1 MTGLFL
7 TQNSTFLLGDIARIL
22 GWIINAI
29 FNFLESVGISNVG
42 VAIILFTIIVYMLM
56 IPLTY
61 KQQKFSRM
69 SVKMNPE
76 IQAIQKKYK
85 GKQDQASMLK
95 MQDETKAVYAKYG
108 TSPTGTCLPMLI
120 QFPVLIAVYRVVYA
134 IPAYI
139 EKIKLAYYPL
149 VTDLLNTS
157 GGTEFIKGLKSAATF
172 KKQFQSQGV
181 ALENTIIDVLNKAS
195 TSEWESI
202 AGQFPSL
209 GGVIESTQNT
219 LSGFNSF
226 LGLNIVNS
234 PWYSIKEF
242 FSEGNYLWVV
252 IALLIPVLAG
262 LSQWFSL
269 KLMPQAAAGAD
280 GENNEMMQSMKMMN
294 NFMPLMS
301 VYFCAILP
309 VGVGLYWIMSA
320 VVRTVQQLVIN
331 KQLSK
336 MDIDEEIKKNIEA
349 YNRKREKNGLPPEKL
364 NTVARTSTRKV
375 ESTKREITSE
385 ERQKAIQDSTAY
397 YNKGT
402 AKPGSLAAKARMVE
416 QYNEKNDK
424 KNKNK

>member
-1 MTGLFL
+1 MTNLFL
-7 TQNSTFLLGDIARIL
+7 TQDSRFILGDIARIL
-22 GWIINAI
+22 GWIINQI
-29 FNFLESVGISNVG
+29 FNFLDSVGVANVG

-69 SVKMNPE
+69 SMRMNPE

-108 TSPTGTCLPMLI
+108 TSPTGTCLPMLV
-120 QFPVLIAVYRVVYA
+120 QLPVLLAVYAVVYA

-139 EKIKLAYYPL
+139 DKIKMAYYPL
-149 VTDLLNTS
+149 VTDLLNTA
-157 GGTEFIKGLKSAATF
+157 GGSAFIQGLKSAAS
-172 KKQFQSQGV
+172 FQKRDF
-181 ALENTIIDVLNKAS
+181 ALENTIIDVLNKA
-195 TSEWESI
+195 TTAEWESI
-202 AGQFPSL
+202 AAEFPSL
-209 GGVIESTQNT
+209 SGVVESTQHT
-219 LSGFNSF
+219 LSGFNNF

-234 PWYSIKEF
+234 PWYTIKES
-242 FSEGNYLWVV
+242 FSEGNYLWIIV
-252 IALLIPVLAG
+252 ALLIPVLAG

-269 KLMPQAAAGAD
+269 KLMPHAGASGD

-309 VGVGLYWIMSA
+309 VGVGIYWIMSA
-320 VVRTVQQLVIN
+320 VVRTIQQLVIN

-349 YNRKREKNGLPPEKL
+349 YNRKREKNGLPPERL
-364 NTVARTSTRKV
+364 NSVARTSTRNV
-375 ESTKREITSE
+375 EPVKREITSE
-385 ERQKAIQDSTAY
+385 ERQRAIQDSTAY
-397 YNKGT
+397 YNKGA

-416 QYNEKNDK
+416 QYNEKNSK
-424 KNKNK
+424 GKNK

>member
-29 FNFLESVGISNVG
+29 FNFLESIGIPNVG

-120 QFPVLIAVYRVVYA
+120 QFPVLLAVYRVVYA

-139 EKIKLAYYPL
+139 DKIKMAYYPL
-149 VTDLLNTS
+149 VTDLLNTA

-172 KKQFQSQGV
+172 QKQDF
-181 ALENTIIDVLNKAS
+181 ALENTIIDVLNKAT

-202 AGQFPSL
+202 AVKFPSL
-209 GGVIESTQNT
+209 SSVVESTQNT
-219 LSGFNSF
+219 LSGFNNF

-234 PWYSIKEF
+234 PWYTIKES
-242 FSEGNYLWVV
+242 FSEGNYLWIVV
-252 IALLIPVLAG
+252 ALLIPVLAG

-364 NTVARTSTRKV
+364 STVARTSTRNV

>member
-1 MTGLFL
+1 MTSLFL
-7 TQNSTFLLGDIARIL
+7 TQDSRFILGDIAKIL
-22 GWIINAI
+22 GWIINVI
-29 FNFLESVGISNVG
+29 FDFLDSVGIANVG
-42 VAIILFTIIVYMLM
+42 FAIILFTIIVYMLM

-69 SVKMNPE
+69 SMRMNPE

-108 TSPTGTCLPMLI
+108 TSPTGTCLPMLV
-120 QFPVLIAVYRVVYA
+120 QLPVLLAVYAVVYA

-139 EKIKLAYYPL
+139 DKIKMAYYPL
-149 VTDLLNTS
+149 VTDLLNTA
-157 GGTEFIKGLKSAATF
+157 GGSAFIQGLKSAAS
-172 KKQFQSQGV
+172 FQKRDF
-181 ALENTIIDVLNKAS
+181 ALENTIIDVLNKA
-195 TSEWESI
+195 TTAEWESI
-202 AGQFPSL
+202 AAEFPSL
-209 GGVIESTQNT
+209 SGVVESTQHT
-219 LSGFNSF
+219 LSGFNNF

-234 PWYSIKEF
+234 PWYTIKES
-242 FSEGNYLWVV
+242 FSEGNYLWIIV
-252 IALLIPVLAG
+252 ALLIPVLAG

-269 KLMPQAAAGAD
+269 KLMPQAGASGD

-309 VGVGLYWIMSA
+309 VGVGIYWIMSA
-320 VVRTVQQLVIN
+320 VVRTIQQLVIN

-349 YNRKREKNGLPPEKL
+349 YNRKREKNGLPPERL
-364 NTVARTSTRKV
+364 NSVARTSTRNV
-375 ESTKREITSE
+375 EPVKREITSE
-385 ERQKAIQDSTAY
+385 ERQRAIQDSTAY
-397 YNKGT
+397 YNKGA

-416 QYNEKNDK
+416 QYNEKNSK
-424 KNKNK
+424 GKNK

>member
-7 TQNSTFLLGDIARIL
+7 TQNNTFLLGDIARIL

-29 FNFLESVGISNVG
+29 FNFLESIGISNVG

-139 EKIKLAYYPL
+139 DKIKMAYYPL
-149 VTDLLNTS
+149 VTDLLNTA

-172 KKQFQSQGV
+172 QKQDF
-181 ALENTIIDVLNKAS
+181 ALENTIIDVLNKAT

-202 AGQFPSL
+202 AAKFPSL
-209 GGVIESTQNT
+209 SSVVESTQNT
-219 LSGFNSF
+219 LNGFNSF

-234 PWYSIKEF
+234 PWYTIKES
-242 FSEGNYLWVV
+242 FSEGNYLWIVV
-252 IALLIPVLAG
+252 ALLIPVLAG

-269 KLMPQAAAGAD
+269 KLMPQAAAGTD

-349 YNRKREKNGLPPEKL
+349 YNRKREKNGLPPERL
-364 NTVARTSTRKV
+364 STVARTSTRNV

-397 YNKGT
+397 YSKGA

>member
-1 MTGLFL
+1 MKNLFL
-7 TQNSTFLLGDIARIL
+7 TQDSRFILGDIARIL
-22 GWIINAI
+22 GWIINQI
-29 FNFLESVGISNVG
+29 FNFLDSVGVANVG

-69 SVKMNPE
+69 SMRMNPE

-108 TSPTGTCLPMLI
+108 TSPTGTCLPMLV
-120 QFPVLIAVYRVVYA
+120 QLPVLLAVYAVVYA

-139 EKIKLAYYPL
+139 DKIKMAYYPL
-149 VTDLLNTS
+149 VTDLLSTT
-157 GGTEFIKGLKSAATF
+157 GGSTFIQGLKSAAS
-172 KKQFQSQGV
+172 FQKRDF
-181 ALENTIIDVLNKAS
+181 ALENTIIDVLNKAT

-202 AGQFPSL
+202 ALEFPSL
-209 GGVIESTQNT
+209 SGVVESTQHT

-234 PWYSIKEF
+234 PWYTIKESF
-242 FSEGNYLWVV
+242 ADGNYLWIV

-269 KLMPQAAAGAD
+269 KLMPQAGASGD

-309 VGVGLYWIMSA
+309 VGVGIYWIMSA
-320 VVRTVQQLVIN
+320 VVRTIQQVIIN
-331 KQLSK
+331 KHLSK

-349 YNRKREKNGLPPEKL
+349 YNRKREKDGLPPERL
-364 NTVARTSTRKV
+364 NTVARTSTKNV
-375 ESTKREITSE
+375 ETSKREITAE

-424 KNKNK
+424 KSKNKY

>member
-7 TQNSTFLLGDIARIL
+7 TQNNTFLLGDIARIL

-139 EKIKLAYYPL
+139 DKIKMAYYPL

-157 GGTEFIKGLKSAATF
+157 GATEFIKGLKSAATF
-172 KKQFQSQGV
+172 QKQDF

-202 AGQFPSL
+202 AAQFPNLSS
-209 GGVIESTQNT
+209 VVESTQNT
-219 LSGFNSF
+219 LSGFNNF

-242 FSEGNYLWVV
+242 FSEGNYLWVLL
-252 IALLIPVLAG
+252 ALLIPVLAG

-320 VVRTVQQLVIN
+320 VVRTIQQLVIN

-336 MDIDEEIKKNIEA
+336 MDIEEEIKKNIEK
-349 YNRKREKNGLPPEKL
+349 YNRKREKDGLPPERL
-364 NTVARTSTRKV
+364 NTVARTSTKNV
-375 ESTKREITSE
+375 ESTPKREITSE

-397 YNKGT
+397 YNKGA

-424 KNKNK
+424 KGKNK

>member
-7 TQNSTFLLGDIARIL
+7 TQNNTFLLGDIARIL

-29 FNFLESVGISNVG
+29 FNFLESIGISNVG

-139 EKIKLAYYPL
+139 DKIKMAYYPL
-149 VTDLLNTS
+149 VTDLLNTA

-172 KKQFQSQGV
+172 QKQNFE
-181 ALENTIIDVLNKAS
+181 LENTIIDVLNKAT

-202 AGQFPSL
+202 AAKFPSL
-209 GGVIESTQNT
+209 SSVVESTQNT
-219 LSGFNSF
+219 LSGFNNF

-234 PWYSIKEF
+234 PWYTIKES
-242 FSEGNYLWVV
+242 FSEGNYLWIVV
-252 IALLIPVLAG
+252 ALLIPVLAG

-320 VVRTVQQLVIN
+320 VVRTIQQLVIN

-364 NTVARTSTRKV
+364 STVARTSTRNV

-397 YNKGT
+397 YNKGA

>member
-1 MTGLFL
+1 MTGLYL

-29 FNFLESVGISNVG
+29 FNFLESIGISNVG
-42 VAIILFTIIVYMLM
+42 FAIILFTIIVYMLM

-69 SVKMNPE
+69 SMRMNPE

-95 MQDETKAVYAKYG
+95 MQDETRAVYAKYG

-139 EKIKLAYYPL
+139 EKIKMAYYPL

-172 KKQFQSQGV
+172 QKQDF

-195 TSEWESI
+195 TAEWESI
-202 AGQFPSL
+202 SAQFPSL
-209 GGVIESTQNT
+209 SNVVESTQNT
-219 LSGFNSF
+219 LNSFNSF

-234 PWYSIKEF
+234 PWYSIKES

-252 IALLIPVLAG
+252 VALLIPVLAG

-309 VGVGLYWIMSA
+309 VGVGIYWIMSA

-331 KQLSK
+331 KYLSK

-364 NTVARTSTRKV
+364 SNVARTSTRNV

-385 ERQKAIQDSTAY
+385 ERQKAIQSSTDY
-397 YNKGT
+397 YNKGA

-416 QYNEKNDK
+416 QYNEKNSK
-424 KNKNK
+424 GKNK

>member
-1 MTGLFL
+1 MTSLFL
-7 TQNSTFLLGDIARIL
+7 TQDSRFILGDIAKIL
-22 GWIINAI
+22 GWIINVI
-29 FNFLESVGISNVG
+29 FDFLDSVGIANVG
-42 VAIILFTIIVYMLM
+42 FAIILFTIIVYMLM

-69 SVKMNPE
+69 SMRMNPE

-108 TSPTGTCLPMLI
+108 TSPTGTCLPMLV
-120 QFPVLIAVYRVVYA
+120 QLPVLLAVYAVVYA

-139 EKIKLAYYPL
+139 DKIKMAYYPL
-149 VTDLLNTS
+149 VTDLLNTA
-157 GGTEFIKGLKSAATF
+157 GGSAFIQGLKSAAS
-172 KKQFQSQGV
+172 FQKRDF
-181 ALENTIIDVLNKAS
+181 ALENTIIDVLNKA
-195 TSEWESI
+195 TTAEWESI
-202 AGQFPSL
+202 AAEFPSL
-209 GGVIESTQNT
+209 SGVVESTQHT
-219 LSGFNSF
+219 LSGFNNF

-234 PWYSIKEF
+234 PWYTIKES
-242 FSEGNYLWVV
+242 FSEGNYLWIIV
-252 IALLIPVLAG
+252 ALLIPVLAG

-269 KLMPQAAAGAD
+269 KLMPQVGASGD

-309 VGVGLYWIMSA
+309 VGVGIYWIMSA
-320 VVRTVQQLVIN
+320 VVRTIQQLVIN

-349 YNRKREKNGLPPEKL
+349 YNRKREKNGLPPERL
-364 NTVARTSTRKV
+364 NSVARTSTRNV
-375 ESTKREITSE
+375 EPVKREITSE
-385 ERQKAIQDSTAY
+385 ERQRAIQDSTAY
-397 YNKGT
+397 YNKGA

-416 QYNEKNDK
+416 QYNEKNSK
-424 KNKNK
+424 GKNK

>member
-1 MTGLFL
+1 MTSLFL
-7 TQNSTFLLGDIARIL
+7 TQDSRFILGDIAKIL
-22 GWIINAI
+22 GWIINVI
-29 FNFLESVGISNVG
+29 FDFLDSVGIANVG
-42 VAIILFTIIVYMLM
+42 FAIILFTIIVYMLM

-69 SVKMNPE
+69 SMRMNPE

-108 TSPTGTCLPMLI
+108 TSPTGTCLPMLV
-120 QFPVLIAVYRVVYA
+120 QLPVLLAVYAVVYA

-139 EKIKLAYYPL
+139 DKIKMAYYPL
-149 VTDLLNTS
+149 VTDLLSTT
-157 GGTEFIKGLKSAATF
+157 GGSTFIQGLKSAAS
-172 KKQFQSQGV
+172 FQKRDF
-181 ALENTIIDVLNKAS
+181 ALENTIIDVLNKAT

-202 AGQFPSL
+202 ALEFPSL
-209 GGVIESTQNT
+209 SGVVESTQHT

-234 PWYSIKEF
+234 PWYTIKESF
-242 FSEGNYLWVV
+242 ADGNYLWIV

-269 KLMPQAAAGAD
+269 KLMPQAGASGD

-309 VGVGLYWIMSA
+309 VGVGIYWIMSA
-320 VVRTVQQLVIN
+320 VVRTIQQVIIN
-331 KQLSK
+331 KHLSK

-349 YNRKREKNGLPPEKL
+349 YNRKREKDGLPPERL
-364 NTVARTSTRKV
+364 NTVARTSTKNV
-375 ESTKREITSE
+375 ETSKREITAE

-424 KNKNK
+424 KSKNK

>member
-1 MTGLFL
+1 MTSLFL
-7 TQNSTFLLGDIARIL
+7 TQDSRFILGDIAKIL
-22 GWIINAI
+22 GWIINVI
-29 FNFLESVGISNVG
+29 FDFLDSVGIANVG
-42 VAIILFTIIVYMLM
+42 FAIILFTIIVYMLM

-69 SVKMNPE
+69 SMRMNPE

-108 TSPTGTCLPMLI
+108 TSPTGTCLPMLV
-120 QFPVLIAVYRVVYA
+120 QLPVLLAVYAVVYA

-139 EKIKLAYYPL
+139 DKIKMAYYPL
-149 VTDLLNTS
+149 VTDLLNTA
-157 GGTEFIKGLKSAATF
+157 GGSAFIQGLKSAAS
-172 KKQFQSQGV
+172 FQKRDF
-181 ALENTIIDVLNKAS
+181 ALENTIIDVLNKA
-195 TSEWESI
+195 TTAEWESI
-202 AGQFPSL
+202 AAEFPSL
-209 GGVIESTQNT
+209 SGVVESTQHT
-219 LSGFNSF
+219 LSGFNNF

-234 PWYSIKEF
+234 PWYTIKES
-242 FSEGNYLWVV
+242 FSEGNYLWIIV
-252 IALLIPVLAG
+252 ALLIPVLAG

-269 KLMPQAAAGAD
+269 KLMPQAGASGD

-309 VGVGLYWIMSA
+309 VGVGIYWIMSA
-320 VVRTVQQLVIN
+320 VVRTIQQLVIN

-349 YNRKREKNGLPPEKL
+349 YNRKREKNGLPPERL
-364 NTVARTSTRKV
+364 NSVARTSTRNV
-375 ESTKREITSE
+375 EPVKREITSE
-385 ERQKAIQDSTAY
+385 ERKRAIQDSTAY
-397 YNKGT
+397 YNKGA

-416 QYNEKNDK
+416 QYNEKNSK
-424 KNKNK
+424 GKNK